1 MVVNF
6 CKVAEKSGMR
16 TEGYQFL
23 MMSSPISVNNAG
35 ASSGAPGMETVVAVA
50 LGALA
55 AVFLGALLVLLVI
68 CRRQR
73 YYYNQ
78 KDSQD
83 LNSDLLEGDNDLGL
97 GLEAWEGE
105 EWLAGAERWVD
116 DATGLAPPCIAV
128 LRSCHS
134 LAASLTAIAGTVN
147 SNTVP
152 LEIVDVAR
160 RIPPRVDDV
169 VRSLY
174 PPLDARLL
182 EARVA
187 ALVLAVT
194 NLALVTKHGVPKNQ
208 ARKLAFID
216 QALHDMDSHLL
227 ILRDAALAQEAA
239 CSIPVSTSV

>member
-1 MVVNF
+1 
-6 CKVAEKSGMR
+6 
-16 TEGYQFL
+16 
-23 MMSSPISVNNAG
+23 MSSAVAAVSNTGPPIS
-35 ASSGAPGMETVVAVA
+35 SGMETVIAIA

-55 AVFLGALLVLLVI
+55 AIFLGALLMLLVI

-73 YYYNQ
+73 CYYSE
-78 KDSQD
+78 KDSPD
-83 LNSDLLEGDNDLGL
+83 LSSDLLERENHSGL
-97 GLEAWEGE
+97 GLDAWESE
-105 EWLAGAERWVD
+105 EWLAGCERWVD

-147 SNTVP
+147 SNAIP

-174 PPLDARLL
+174 PPIDARLL

-194 NLALVTKHGVPKNQ
+194 HLALVTKHGAPKSQ
-208 ARKLAFID
+208 IKKLTFID
-216 QALHDMDSHLL
+216 QALSDMDSHLM
-227 ILRDAALAQEAA
+227 ILRNAALAQETV
-239 CSIPVSTSV
+239 CSVPASTSV

>member
-1 MVVNF
+1 
-6 CKVAEKSGMR
+6 
-16 TEGYQFL
+16 
-23 MMSSPISVNNAG
+23 MSSSISISNAG
-35 ASSGAPGMETVVAVA
+35 PPATATGMETVVAVA

-73 YYYNQ
+73 CYY
-78 KDSQD
+78 DSAE
-83 LNSDLLEGDNDLGL
+83 LSSDLLEGENITGL
-97 GLEAWEGE
+97 GLDVWESE
-105 EWLAGAERWVD
+105 EWLAGAERWID

-128 LRSCHS
+128 LRSCHT
-134 LAASLTAIAGTVN
+134 LAASLTTIAGTVN

-194 NLALVTKHGVPKNQ
+194 HLALVTKHGVPKSQ
-208 ARKLAFID
+208 VRKLAFID
-216 QALHDMDSHLL
+216 QALNDMDTHLL
-227 ILRDAALAQEAA
+227 VLRNAALAQEVA
-239 CSIPVSTSV
+239 CSIPASTPV

>member
-1 MVVNF
+1 MSAVIPI
-6 CKVAEKSGMR
+6 
-16 TEGYQFL
+16 
-23 MMSSPISVNNAG
+23 MSSQISINNANN
-35 ASSGAPGMETVVAVA
+35 SSVAPGMETVVAVA

-55 AVFLGALLVLLVI
+55 AIFVGALLVLLVI

-73 YYYNQ
+73 CYYDK
-78 KDSQD
+78 KDSTD
-83 LNSDLLEGDNDLGL
+83 LNSDLLESDNGCGFSLD
-97 GLEAWEGE
+97 AWEGE

-134 LAASLTAIAGTVN
+134 LAANLTAIAGTVN

-194 NLALVTKHGVPKNQ
+194 HLVLVTKHGVPKSQ
-208 ARKLAFID
+208 TKKLAFID
-216 QALHDMDSHLL
+216 EALHDMDLHLL
-227 ILRDAALAQEAA
+227 VLRNAALAQESA
-239 CSIPVSTSV
+239 CSIPASTPV

>member
-1 MVVNF
+1 MSNVV
-6 CKVAEKSGMR
+6 S
-16 TEGYQFL
+16 
-23 MMSSPISVNNAG
+23 MMSSPLSLSSSS
-35 ASSGAPGMETVVAVA
+35 ASTGAPGMETVVAVA

-55 AVFLGALLVLLVI
+55 AVFLGALIVLLVI

-73 YYYNQ
+73 CYYNQ
-78 KDSQD
+78 KDSND
-83 LNSDLLEGDNDLGL
+83 LNSDLLEGENGLGL
-97 GLEAWEGE
+97 GLDVWEGE

-194 NLALVTKHGVPKNQ
+194 HLALVTKHGVPKSQ

-216 QALHDMDSHLL
+216 QALQDMDSHLL
-227 ILRDAALAQEAA
+227 VLRNAALAQETA
-239 CSIPVSTSV
+239 CSIPASTPV

>member
-1 MVVNF
+1 
-6 CKVAEKSGMR
+6 
-16 TEGYQFL
+16 
-23 MMSSPISVNNAG
+23 MSSPVSISNS
-35 ASSGAPGMETVVAVA
+35 ASLTGTNGMETVVAVA

-73 YYYNQ
+73 CYYNQ
-78 KDSQD
+78 KDSPD
-83 LNSDLLEGDNDLGL
+83 LSSDLLEGENNPGLGL
-97 GLEAWEGE
+97 GTWESE

-128 LRSCHS
+128 LRSCHA

-194 NLALVTKHGVPKNQ
+194 HLALVTKHGVPKSQ
-208 ARKLAFID
+208 ARKLTFID
-216 QALHDMDSHLL
+216 QALNDMDSHLL
-227 ILRDAALAQEAA
+227 ILRNAALAQEAV
-239 CSIPVSTSV
+239 CSIPASTSV

>member
-1 MVVNF
+1 
-6 CKVAEKSGMR
+6 
-16 TEGYQFL
+16 
-23 MMSSPISVNNAG
+23 MSSPVSIGNVNG
-35 ASSGAPGMETVVAVA
+35 SSGTPGMEMVVAVA
-50 LGALA
+50 LGSLA
-55 AVFLGALLVLLVI
+55 AIFVGALLVLLVI

-73 YYYNQ
+73 CYYSQ

-83 LNSDLLEGDNDLGL
+83 LHSDLLEDENGLGL
-97 GLEAWEGE
+97 GLDAWESQ

-152 LEIVDVAR
+152 LEIVDVCAGGARIQHSIHATLIVSYTLQVAR

-194 NLALVTKHGVPKNQ
+194 HLALVTKHGVSKSQ
-208 ARKLAFID
+208 VRKLTFID
-216 QALHDMDSHLL
+216 HALQDMDSHLL
-227 ILRDAALAQEAA
+227 VLRNAALAQEAA
-239 CSIPVSTSV
+239 SSVPASTPV

>member
-1 MVVNF
+1 
-6 CKVAEKSGMR
+6 
-16 TEGYQFL
+16 
-23 MMSSPISVNNAG
+23 MSSPMSVSSASTSAG
-35 ASSGAPGMETVVAVA
+35 TPGMETVVAVA

-73 YYYNQ
+73 CYYKQ
-78 KDSQD
+78 KDSSD
-83 LNSDLLEGDNDLGL
+83 LNSDLLEGDNVCTLGL
-97 GLEAWEGE
+97 DAWEND
-105 EWLAGAERWVD
+105 EWLARAERWVD

-134 LAASLTAIAGTVN
+134 LATSLTAIAGTVN

-194 NLALVTKHGVPKNQ
+194 HLALVTKHGVPKSQ
-208 ARKLAFID
+208 VRKLAFID
-216 QALHDMDSHLL
+216 QALQDMDSHLI
-227 ILRDAALAQEAA
+227 ILRNAALAQENV
-239 CSIPVSTSV
+239 CSIPASTPV

>member
-1 MVVNF
+1 MEEMV
-6 CKVAEKSGMR
+6 G
-16 TEGYQFL
+16 T
-23 MMSSPISVNNAG
+23 IS
-35 ASSGAPGMETVVAVA
+35 
-50 LGALA
+50 
-55 AVFLGALLVLLVI
+55 
-68 CRRQR
+68 C
-73 YYYNQ
+73 Y
-78 KDSQD
+78 
-83 LNSDLLEGDNDLGL
+83 
-97 GLEAWEGE
+97 
-105 EWLAGAERWVD
+105 RWVD

-128 LRSCHS
+128 LRSCHA

-152 LEIVDVAR
+152 LEIVDVSTTIVYSTTSIIIQFAVFAPNRSVFNLISHINCSPSLAQVAR

-194 NLALVTKHGVPKNQ
+194 HLALVTKHGVPKSQ

-216 QALHDMDSHLL
+216 QALNDMDTHLL
-227 ILRDAALAQEAA
+227 VLRNAALAQEMA
-239 CSIPVSTSV
+239 CSIPASTPV

>member
-1 MVVNF
+1 M
-6 CKVAEKSGMR
+6 
-16 TEGYQFL
+16 
-23 MMSSPISVNNAG
+23 
-35 ASSGAPGMETVVAVA
+35 
-50 LGALA
+50 
-55 AVFLGALLVLLVI
+55 
-68 CRRQR
+68 
-73 YYYNQ
+73 NQ
-78 KDSQD
+78 KDSPD
-83 LNSDLLEGDNDLGL
+83 LSSDLLEGENNPGLGL
-97 GLEAWEGE
+97 GTWESE

-128 LRSCHS
+128 LRSCHA

-194 NLALVTKHGVPKNQ
+194 HLALVTKHGVPKSQ
-208 ARKLAFID
+208 ARKLTFID
-216 QALHDMDSHLL
+216 QALNDMDSHLL
-227 ILRDAALAQEAA
+227 ILRNAALAQEAV
-239 CSIPVSTSV
+239 CSIPASTSV

>member
-1 MVVNF
+1 
-6 CKVAEKSGMR
+6 
-16 TEGYQFL
+16 
-23 MMSSPISVNNAG
+23 MSSPVSIGNVNG
-35 ASSGAPGMETVVAVA
+35 SSGTPGMEMVVAVA
-50 LGALA
+50 LGSLA
-55 AVFLGALLVLLVI
+55 AIFVGALLVLLVI

-73 YYYNQ
+73 CYYSQ

-83 LNSDLLEGDNDLGL
+83 LHSDLLEDENGLGL
-97 GLEAWEGE
+97 GLDAWESQ

-194 NLALVTKHGVPKNQ
+194 HLALVTKHGVSKSQ
-208 ARKLAFID
+208 VRKLTFID
-216 QALHDMDSHLL
+216 HALQDMDSHLL
-227 ILRDAALAQEAA
+227 VLRNAALAQEAA
-239 CSIPVSTSV
+239 SSVPASTPV

>member
-1 MVVNF
+1 
-6 CKVAEKSGMR
+6 
-16 TEGYQFL
+16 
-23 MMSSPISVNNAG
+23 MSSVANAA
-35 ASSGAPGMETVVAVA
+35 ASAAAPAAMETIVAVA

-55 AVFLGALLVLLVI
+55 AVFLGALFVLLVI

-73 YYYNQ
+73 CYYNH
-78 KDSQD
+78 KDSPD
-83 LNSDLLEGDNDLGL
+83 MSSDLLDGDSALGL
-97 GLEAWEGE
+97 GLDAWESD

-134 LAASLTAIAGTVN
+134 LATSLTTIAGTVN

-194 NLALVTKHGVPKNQ
+194 HLALVTKHGVPKSQ

-227 ILRDAALAQEAA
+227 VLRNAALAQEAA
-239 CSIPVSTSV
+239 CAIPASTPV

>member
-1 MVVNF
+1 
-6 CKVAEKSGMR
+6 
-16 TEGYQFL
+16 
-23 MMSSPISVNNAG
+23 MSSPMSVSS
-35 ASSGAPGMETVVAVA
+35 ASSSTAPGMETVVAVA

-55 AVFLGALLVLLVI
+55 AVFLGALFVLLVI

-73 YYYNQ
+73 CYYKQ
-78 KDSQD
+78 KDAD
-83 LNSDLLEGDNDLGL
+83 LNSDLLEVDNGS
-97 GLEAWEGE
+97 
-105 EWLAGAERWVD
+105 
-116 DATGLAPPCIAV
+116 PPCIAV

-194 NLALVTKHGVPKNQ
+194 HLALVTKHGVPKNQ

-216 QALHDMDSHLL
+216 QALQDMDTHLL
-227 ILRDAALAQEAA
+227 VLRNAALAQESTS
-239 CSIPVSTSV
+239 SIPVSTPV

>member
-1 MVVNF
+1 
-6 CKVAEKSGMR
+6 
-16 TEGYQFL
+16 
-23 MMSSPISVNNAG
+23 MSSSPAVVSA
-35 ASSGAPGMETVVAVA
+35 AATSAAMPAAMETIVAVA

-55 AVFLGALLVLLVI
+55 ALFLGALLVLLVI
-68 CRRQR
+68 CKRQR
-73 YYYNQ
+73 CYYSK
-78 KDSQD
+78 KDAPD
-83 LNSDLLEGDNDLGL
+83 MNSDLLEGENSFNFGL
-97 GLEAWEGE
+97 DAWESD
-105 EWLAGAERWVD
+105 EWLVGADRWVD

-134 LAASLTAIAGTVN
+134 LTTSLTRIAGTVN

-160 RIPPRVDDV
+160 RIPPRIDDV

-194 NLALVTKHGVPKNQ
+194 HLALVTKHGVPKSQ

-216 QALHDMDSHLL
+216 QALNDMDSHLL
-227 ILRDAALAQEAA
+227 ILRNAALAQETA
-239 CSIPVSTSV
+239 CSIPVSTPV

>member
-1 MVVNF
+1 
-6 CKVAEKSGMR
+6 
-16 TEGYQFL
+16 
-23 MMSSPISVNNAG
+23 MSSPMSVSS
-35 ASSGAPGMETVVAVA
+35 ASSSTAPGMETVVAVA

-55 AVFLGALLVLLVI
+55 AVFLGALFVLLVI

-73 YYYNQ
+73 CYYKQ
-78 KDSQD
+78 KDAD
-83 LNSDLLEGDNDLGL
+83 LNSDLLEVDNGCTLGL
-97 GLEAWEGE
+97 DAWEGE

-194 NLALVTKHGVPKNQ
+194 HLALVTKHGVPKNQ

-216 QALHDMDSHLL
+216 QALQDMDTHLL
-227 ILRDAALAQEAA
+227 VLRNAALAQESTS
-239 CSIPVSTSV
+239 SIPVSTPV

>member
-1 MVVNF
+1 
-6 CKVAEKSGMR
+6 
-16 TEGYQFL
+16 
-23 MMSSPISVNNAG
+23 MSSPLTVGSPGPAAG
-35 ASSGAPGMETVVAVA
+35 APAMETVVVVA

-73 YYYNQ
+73 CYYKH

-83 LNSDLLEGDNDLGL
+83 LNSDLLEGENGGAL

-105 EWLAGAERWVD
+105 EWLIDAERWVD

-194 NLALVTKHGVPKNQ
+194 HLALVTKHGIPKSQ

-216 QALHDMDSHLL
+216 QALNDMDSHLL
-227 ILRDAALAQEAA
+227 VLRDAALAQEAA
-239 CSIPVSTSV
+239 CAIPASTPV

>member
-1 MVVNF
+1 
-6 CKVAEKSGMR
+6 
-16 TEGYQFL
+16 
-23 MMSSPISVNNAG
+23 MSSSVTVGSTA
-35 ASSGAPGMETVVAVA
+35 GMETVVAVA

-73 YYYNQ
+73 CYHKQ
-78 KDSQD
+78 KDSHD
-83 LNSDLLEGDNDLGL
+83 LNSDLLESESGGALSLD
-97 GLEAWEGE
+97 AWEGE
-105 EWLAGAERWVD
+105 EWLVDAERWVD

-134 LAASLTAIAGTVN
+134 LAASLTKIAGTVN

-194 NLALVTKHGVPKNQ
+194 NLALVTKHGIPKSQ

-216 QALHDMDSHLL
+216 QALSDMDLHLL
-227 ILRDAALAQEAA
+227 VLREAALAQEAA
-239 CSIPVSTSV
+239 CAIPASTAVLK